1 MSNRGSIGVLPRPT
15 TLADESYL
23 EFVTTFRR
31 FAIQRGYPVMAANG
45 EAELARALESGE
57 VEKPAEGE
65 AVPLDQVKKV
75 FRKVP
80 FTPTWQRF
88 VRSQQEMMWRGTR
101 KSFLR
106 EGDDLLARMEAA
118 EQSNPDNIHVD
129 PNFEPPAYTRCEIHC
144 QPGGYTDDPIGGP
157 VFHYG
162 TKIFYEG
169 FNDQDELHIELAE
182 KATKPDDGK
191 VAKVLDI
198 GCSIGQ
204 ATTVLKDLY
213 PEAEVWGLDVGLPM
227 IRYAHMRAVE
237 HGKDVHFKQALAEE
251 NGFADDQFDMVLSYI
266 LFHEVPVKKMKE
278 ILADTFRVLRPGG
291 VFTIYEFPNNNDK
304 VQVSDG
310 HRFMIDNDSRDNC
323 EPYSPAF
330 VASDFV
336 GILEAAGFEVEQGPG
351 LSNAFL
357 QSLVARKPA

>member
-1 MSNRGSIGVLPRPT
+1 MVRGTIGILPRPT

-23 EFVTTFRR
+23 EFVTSFRK
-31 FAIQRGYPVMAANG
+31 FAIQRGFPVMAANG
-45 EAELARALESGE
+45 EAELERAVEAGE
-57 VEKPAEGE
+57 VERPDDGSDI
-65 AVPLDQVKKV
+65 PLDEVKHV
-75 FRKVP
+75 FAKVP
-80 FTPTWQRF
+80 YTPTWQRF

-101 KSFLR
+101 KSLLR
-106 EGDDLLARMEAA
+106 KGGQLLEDMEAA
-118 EQSNPDNIHVD
+118 EKANPDNIHYD
-129 PNFEPPAYTRCEIHC
+129 PNFEPPKYTRCEIHC

-169 FNDQDELHIELAE
+169 FNDQDELHIELAQ
-182 KATKPDDGK
+182 KATAPEDAAPKSI
-191 VAKVLDI
+191 LDI

-213 PEAEVWGLDVGLPM
+213 PKAEVWGLDVGLPL
-227 IRYAHMRAVE
+227 IKYAHMRATQR
-237 HGKDVHFKQALAEE
+237 GKDVHFKHALAEE
-251 NGFADDQFDMVLSYI
+251 SGFEDGQFDMVISYI

-278 ILADTFRVLRPGG
+278 IIAEMYRVLRPGG
-291 VFTIYEFPNNNDK
+291 VFTIYEFPNNNDAVK
-304 VQVSDG
+304 VSDG

-330 VASDFV
+330 VASDFK
-336 GILEAAGFEVEQGPG
+336 GIIEDAGFVVEPGPG
-351 LSNAFL
+351 LANDFL

>member
-1 MSNRGSIGVLPRPT
+1 MDRGSIGILPRPT
-15 TLADESYL
+15 KLADESYL
-23 EFVTTFRR
+23 EFVTSFRK
-31 FAIQRGYPVMAANG
+31 FAIQRGFPVMAANG
-45 EAELARALESGE
+45 EAELERAIETGE
-57 VEKPAEGE
+57 VVRPDDGSDI
-65 AVPLDQVKKV
+65 PLDEVKKV
-75 FRKVP
+75 FGKVP

-106 EGDDLLARMEAA
+106 QGEDLLKAMEEA
-118 EQSNPDNIHVD
+118 EQSNPDNIHYE
-129 PNFEPPAYTRCEIHC
+129 PGFEPPKYTRCEIHC
-144 QPGGYTDDPIGGP
+144 QPGGYTDDPLGGA

-182 KATKPDDGK
+182 KATKPEDGK
-191 VAKVLDI
+191 VANVLDI

-213 PEAEVWGLDVGLPM
+213 PEAEVWGLDVGLPL
-227 IRYAHMRAVE
+227 IKYAHMRATE
-237 HGKDVHFKQALAEE
+237 RGKDVHFKQALAEDS
-251 NGFADDQFDMVLSYI
+251 GFTDGQFDMVLSYI

-278 ILADTFRVLRPGG
+278 IIAETFRVLRPGG
-291 VFTIYEFPNNNDK
+291 IFSIYEFPNNNDAVK
-304 VQVSDG
+304 VSDS

-330 VASDFV
+330 VASDFK
-336 GILEAAGFEVEQGPG
+336 GILEEAGFVVEPGPG
-351 LSNAFL
+351 LTNTFL

>member
-1 MSNRGSIGVLPRPT
+1 MDRGTIGVLPRPT

-23 EFVTTFRR
+23 EFVTSFRK
-31 FAIQRGYPVMAANG
+31 FAIQRGFPVMAANG
-45 EAELARALESGE
+45 EAALNAALEEGDVAKPSDNGE
-57 VEKPAEGE
+57 V
-65 AVPLDQVKKV
+65 PLNEVKRV
-75 FRKVP
+75 FKQVP

-106 EGDDLLARMEAA
+106 KSDQLLKDMEAA
-118 EQSNPDNIHVD
+118 EQSNPDNIHYD
-129 PNFEPPAYTRCEIHC
+129 PTFEPPPYTRCEIHC
-144 QPGGYTDDPIGGP
+144 QPGGYTDDPLGGP

-182 KATKPDDGK
+182 KTTRPADGK
-191 VAKVLDI
+191 IENILDI

-213 PEAEVWGLDVGLPM
+213 PDAEVWGLDVGLPL
-227 IRYAHMRAVE
+227 IRYAHMRATQR
-237 HGKDVHFKQALAEE
+237 GKDVHFKQALAEDS
-251 NGFADDQFDMVLSYI
+251 GFADGQFDMVLSYI

-278 ILADTFRVLRPGG
+278 ILAETFRVLRPGG
-291 VFTIYEFPNNNDK
+291 VFSIYEFPNNND
-304 VQVSDG
+304 QIQMPAG
-310 HRFMIDNDSRDNC
+310 YRFMIDNDSRDNC

-330 VASDFV
+330 VASDFKGV
-336 GILEAAGFEVEQGPG
+336 LEETGFVLEEGPAV
-351 LSNAFL
+351 SNEFL
-357 QSLVARKPA
+357 QSIIARKPEA